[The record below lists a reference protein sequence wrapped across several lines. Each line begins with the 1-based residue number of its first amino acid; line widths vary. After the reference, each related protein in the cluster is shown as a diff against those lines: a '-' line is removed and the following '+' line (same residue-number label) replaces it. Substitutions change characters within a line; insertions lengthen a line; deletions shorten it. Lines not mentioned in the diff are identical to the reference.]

1 MREGNRPIG
10 RACAGWMRNERGQQT
25 HRLMSPYFT
34 QVTFNSEEGAAQLSW
49 QPVDLPSE
57 SLQYEVLLYRHH
69 GTMKETVT
77 HVYK

>member
-10 RACAGWMRNERGQQT
+10 SCHHT
-25 HRLMSPYFT
+25 S
-34 QVTFNSEEGAAQLSW
+34 QVTFNSEEGTAQLSW